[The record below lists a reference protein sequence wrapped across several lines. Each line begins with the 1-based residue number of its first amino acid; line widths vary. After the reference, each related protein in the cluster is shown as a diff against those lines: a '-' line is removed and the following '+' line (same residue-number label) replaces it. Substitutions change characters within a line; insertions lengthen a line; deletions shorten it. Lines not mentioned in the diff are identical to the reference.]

1 MIAAT
6 LQREDAA
13 VSTAPE
19 RISDAELT
27 ARLLAQTQLAAD
39 PAATIPEIVARCVRL
54 YGAARSAGPVGCWAG
69 VVLAQLGA
77 DPVYEE
83 TDRLAREA
91 CDLLAADPSLAR

>member
-1 MIAAT
+1 MIADA

-19 RISDAELT
+19 RMSDAELT
-27 ARLLAQTQLAAD
+27 ARLLAQAQLAAD
-39 PAATIPEIVARCVRL
+39 PAATIPEVVARCVHL
-54 YGAARSAGPVGCWAG
+54 YGAARSPGQVLCWAG

-83 TDRLAREA
+83 TERLAREA
-91 CDLLAADPSLAR
+91 CDLLAAGP